1 METLIKNL
9 RAGDYKNNKLIVET
23 LLIKSQ
29 EDEEEYYNTVGEI
42 CDYIYMN
49 KLTSED
55 IKPLLEPM
63 DEEEDL
69 DCVIIMLC
77 RDFVTSN
84 TNVKYIVNNLSYLS
98 DIINMLS
105 LLFYKKMK
113 ATYSTV
119 AENLLYCYDYELTN
133 QDIDV
138 LLKNIQIYINDSK
151 DRETQNV
158 KEYLESKKTFDREDY
173 EAPYWVSLTQGENIS
188 LLSSVPTGETY
199 DLKEKAKYEKLP
211 EFIKNFF
218 YEFVPKEKKNK
229 DEDGD
234 SSFFY
239 DDLPENIKDS
249 INTFLKVSNESEGS
263 EFEMKI
269 GNPDRVWGPI
279 NRVFGEDC
287 CSGPDGKGPCRML
300 QCECLETDYDNED
313 DIYDPSDGLTWFKGR
328 CDGCNQFIGDI
339 SHALRFP
346 SKNGSWKGCY
356 CSFDCLVSDPPYL
369 IESQENILLGIM
381 KQTINKVGIMDRSS
395 FC

>member
-133 QDIDV
+133 QDI
-138 LLKNIQIYINDSK
+138 
-151 DRETQNV
+151 
-158 KEYLESKKTFDREDY
+158 
-173 EAPYWVSLTQGENIS
+173 
-188 LLSSVPTGETY
+188 
-199 DLKEKAKYEKLP
+199 EKYTNLH
-211 EFIKNFF
+211 
-218 YEFVPKEKKNK
+218 
-229 DEDGD
+229 
-234 SSFFY
+234 
-239 DDLPENIKDS
+239 
-249 INTFLKVSNESEGS
+249 
-263 EFEMKI
+263 
-269 GNPDRVWGPI
+269 
-279 NRVFGEDC
+279 
-287 CSGPDGKGPCRML
+287 
-300 QCECLETDYDNED
+300 Q
-313 DIYDPSDGLTWFKGR
+313 
-328 CDGCNQFIGDI
+328 
-339 SHALRFP
+339 RF
-346 SKNGSWKGCY
+346 
-356 CSFDCLVSDPPYL
+356 
-369 IESQENILLGIM
+369 
-381 KQTINKVGIMDRSS
+381 
-395 FC
+395 